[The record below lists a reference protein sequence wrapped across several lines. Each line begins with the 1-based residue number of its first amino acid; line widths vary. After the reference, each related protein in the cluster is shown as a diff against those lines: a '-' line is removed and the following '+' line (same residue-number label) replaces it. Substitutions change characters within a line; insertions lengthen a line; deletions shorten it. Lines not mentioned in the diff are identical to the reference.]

1 MKGEA
6 KVLERVRGLIER
18 LAPQPIC
25 DECVAEKLH
34 LPWTAQA
41 NQAARELAGGDGI
54 ERRSDICTICGGP
67 RVVTRKVARQA

>member
-6 KVLERVRGLIER
+6 TVLERVRGLIER

-25 DECVAEKLH
+25 DECVAEKLD
-34 LPWTAQA
+34 LPWMAQA
-41 NQAARELAGGDGI
+41 NQAARELAGDGF

-67 RVVTRKVARQA
+67 RVVTRKAARQA